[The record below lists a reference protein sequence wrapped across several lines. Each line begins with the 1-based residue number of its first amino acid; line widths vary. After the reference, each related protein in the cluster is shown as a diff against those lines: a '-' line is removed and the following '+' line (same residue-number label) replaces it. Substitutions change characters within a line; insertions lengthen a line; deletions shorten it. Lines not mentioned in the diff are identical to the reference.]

1 MSEIRNLCTTPYGSK
16 RTIYSWNVDQSQ
28 DAETGKWAYMA
39 RESNGARGTFA
50 FRMGAT
56 SVAPGVMLVCV
67 YSCDNPALL
76 TVPRNSTDQ
85 RISGTD
91 TTEGAVIS
99 QRMGWVAGRVV
110 STSGNNEIWITHEC
124 GWTTLEGC
132 AVFAAEDWEH
142 VKQLYA
148 DGLLRMPWFAPP
160 KDAQSGAPVL
170 IP

>member
-1 MSEIRNLCTTPYGSK
+1 MSEIRNLCTTPYGSQQ
-16 RTIYSWNVDQSQ
+16 TNYTWNVDRSQ

-39 RESNGARGTFA
+39 RGSNNARGTFA
-50 FRMGAT
+50 FRMGAN
-56 SVAPGVMLVCV
+56 VVPGVMLVCV
-67 YSCDNPALL
+67 YSCDNPSLL

-110 STSGNNEIWITHEC
+110 STDGVNEIWITHEC
-124 GWTTLEGC
+124 GWVTLEGC

-142 VKQLYA
+142 VKQLYE

-160 KDAQSGAPVL
+160 KDAQSGDPVL